1 MKWCTYNL
9 QESINLNIAWEN
21 FMFLMFKI
29 KCLKKLKKE
38 EMKEVNENNIGFFYN
53 LTNRWVIKI
62 DLNK

>member
-1 MKWCTYNL
+1 
-9 QESINLNIAWEN
+9 
-21 FMFLMFKI
+21 MFKI

-53 LTNRWVIKI
+53 LINKWVIKI

>member
-53 LTNRWVIKI
+53 LIN
-62 DLNK
+62 N